1 MPDSS
6 RQRDHDSRTEG
17 RIPGP
22 ETVATNQRHPRSDQT
37 LRQQKGDLY
46 IIHDMATKRQRIDS
60 NAAAVGEQDIMKI
73 LDNLVNKTSTHHPST
88 ASNRDTASSDITR
101 EILLNGDEND
111 QPQNESF
118 AMRRWKSLPFEARP
132 WHCAELLSATARG
145 GTNNHNR
152 AGTEGNGLNKNDH
165 GAVDGDGE
173 VGSNKAS
180 AGSEVKG
187 MDEKLAEALAN

>member
-17 RIPGP
+17 MVLGP

-46 IIHDMATKRQRIDS
+46 IIHDMVTERQRIDS
-60 NAAAVGEQDIMKI
+60 NSAPVGEQDILKI
-73 LDNLVNKTSTHHPST
+73 LDSLVNKTSTHHPST
-88 ASNRDTASSDITR
+88 ASKRDTASSNITR
-101 EILLNGDEND
+101 EILLNGGEND

-118 AMRRWKSLPFEARP
+118 AMRRWKPLPFEARP
-132 WHCAELLSATARG
+132 WHCAELLGATARG
-145 GTNNHNR
+145 RTNNHNR
-152 AGTEGNGLNKNDH
+152 AGTEAHGLNENDH

-173 VGSNKAS
+173 AGSNKAS
-180 AGSEVKG
+180 AGSDAKG
-187 MDEKLAEALAN
+187 MDEKLAEAVAN